1 MKGHA
6 TMEHNELN
14 LTPTRGRNTVP
25 LLVTMLPEER
35 ARLDAHAKAY
45 GRPAQWI
52 VRDALRA
59 YIDTVELRGDPRP
72 DKLALTASHEVPP
85 IRRSPGRPP
94 KQRGRGRPAK

>member
-1 MKGHA
+1 
-6 TMEHNELN
+6 MEHNELN

-72 DKLALTASHEVPP
+72 DKLALTLSHEVPT

>member
-1 MKGHA
+1 MKGKHA
-6 TMEHNELN
+6 MEEKQMPKT
-14 LTPTRGRNTVP
+14 TPRRKTTAI
-25 LLVTMLPEER
+25 LVTMLPEER

-72 DKLALTASHEVPP
+72 DKLALTLSHEVPT